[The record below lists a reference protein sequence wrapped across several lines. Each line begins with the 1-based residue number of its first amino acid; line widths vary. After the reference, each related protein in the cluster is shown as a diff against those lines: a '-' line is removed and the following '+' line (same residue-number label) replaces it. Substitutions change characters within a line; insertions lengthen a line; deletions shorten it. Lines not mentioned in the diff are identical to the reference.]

1 MSTHYA
7 PIILFAYNR
16 PDHMMQC
23 IESLLKN
30 SIAKQSDLYVFSDGP
45 KTEAD
50 LQKVEAVRNEL
61 KSVSG
66 FKSIQVI
73 AREQNFGLSKSIISG
88 VTEIIEKYGRVIV
101 LEDDL
106 ILSPYFL
113 EYMNKGLALYAN
125 EPKVASIHGYF
136 FPIKLKLPETFFMK
150 GADCLGWATWTRA
163 WEQFETDGQKLLDQL
178 KEKKIT
184 NQFDLDGATQ
194 NTEMLEH
201 QILGKNNSWAIR
213 WHASAYLN
221 NQFTLFPKQ
230 SLVDNIGFDD
240 SGTHCGTDDY
250 LRVDVSRT
258 PIHVSLIPVEEC
270 LDAREAIKSFYLEIT
285 PSIYKRIT
293 RKLKKMASQY
303 V

>member
-1 MSTHYA
+1 MMSDYA
-7 PIILFAYNR
+7 PIVLFVYNR

-30 SIAKQSDLYVFSDGP
+30 LIAKQSDLYVFSDGP
-45 KTEAD
+45 KTEPD

-66 FKSIQVI
+66 FKSVQVI

-88 VTEIIEKYGRVIV
+88 VTEIIAQHGRVIV

-113 EYMNKGLALYAN
+113 EYMNQGLALYAE

-136 FPIKLKLPETFFMK
+136 FPIKLKLPETFFLK
-150 GADCLGWATWTRA
+150 GTDCLGWGTWTRA
-163 WEQFETDGQKLLDQL
+163 WKQFETDGQKLLDQL
-178 KEKKIT
+178 KAKKIT
-184 NQFDLDGATQ
+184 NQFNLDGATQ

-240 SGTHCGTDDY
+240 SGTHCGNDDY
-250 LRVDVSRT
+250 LQVEVSRT
-258 PIHVSLIPVEEC
+258 PIHVSLISVQEC
-270 LDAREAIKSFYLEIT
+270 LEAREAIKSFYREIR
-285 PSIYKRIT
+285 PSIYKRVT